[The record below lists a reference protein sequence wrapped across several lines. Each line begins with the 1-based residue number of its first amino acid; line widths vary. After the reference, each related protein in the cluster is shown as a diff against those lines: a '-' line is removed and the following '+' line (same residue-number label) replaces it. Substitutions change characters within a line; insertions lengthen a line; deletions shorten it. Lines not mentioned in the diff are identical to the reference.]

1 VERQQ
6 FMRELKLEDVGDIL
20 LGIYDR

>member
-1 VERQQ
+1 VESQQ